1 MDRLELISK
10 YRNRYLYKRFLD
22 DKNYCFEV
30 IKLKNGKY
38 PSNEDFGI
46 GLYGIC
52 ISNRDRNLD
61 SKIDFYLKNGLKR
74 RYENQ

>member
-38 PSNEDFGI
+38 PSNEDSGT
-46 GLYGIC
+46 GLYGMC

-61 SKIDFYLKNGLKR
+61 SKIDFYLKNGFKR